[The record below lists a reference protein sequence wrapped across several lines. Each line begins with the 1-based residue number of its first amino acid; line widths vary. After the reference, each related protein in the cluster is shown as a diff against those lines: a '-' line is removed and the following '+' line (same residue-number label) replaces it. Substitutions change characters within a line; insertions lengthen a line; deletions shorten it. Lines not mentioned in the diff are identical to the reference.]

1 MAEFKIDLN
10 GMTLL
15 EVIKAYPEMVEAEIK
30 KFGKENHKEN
40 LKSALDLVMT
50 YRNQT
55 YGPVSD
61 NPLKGLIRW
70 LMDEIE
76 RSEEECTKK

>member
-1 MAEFKIDLN
+1 MPELKIDLN

-15 EVIKAYPEMVEAEIK
+15 EVIKAYPEIVEAEIK
-30 KFGKENHKEN
+30 KFGKKNYKEN
-40 LKSALDLVMT
+40 LKSTLDLVMT

-55 YGPVSD
+55 YGNTSES
-61 NPLKGLIRW
+61 PLKGLIHW